1 MAFTLYWIRE
11 DGQGDFNMG
20 SYETRE
26 EAEAAIPAAKAELI
40 GQCPG
45 PHTEDNE
52 DFTRC
57 RDEIEA
63 GTWSI
68 Q

>member
-20 SYETRE
+20 SYGTRE
-26 EAEAAIPAAKAELI
+26 EAAAAIPTAKAELL
-40 GQCPG
+40 GQCG
-45 PHTEDNE
+45 EQ
-52 DFTRC
+52 FQ

-63 GTWSI
+63 GTWTI
-68 Q
+68 QDDQAE